1 MNLLRAACRCLTTAA
16 LVLAAACHSNS
27 VMVER
32 PHNPAVV
39 DRAISE
45 RWAREIQRSAR
56 DGDWILTR
64 SYALMADGIVVTTGG
79 DADGTPMS
87 HASIYSAE
95 RGTVIEAIG
104 GGVREIP
111 LADLMQRNH
120 YAVVVRPTGM
130 SAAAQQAAVVRARAQ
145 VGRPYD
151 VSGIFGL
158 DTPDKFYCSE
168 LVWWASDGDAR
179 FGAETVITPSEM
191 MQHGEV
197 VYWSGPRDDA
207 QLTAAVT
214 DAVAAR

>member
-1 MNLLRAACRCLTTAA
+1 MNLLRALAAVA
-16 LVLAAACHSNS
+16 LVLTACHSNS

-32 PHNPAVV
+32 PHNSTVV
-39 DRAISE
+39 DHAISD
-45 RWAREIQRSAR
+45 RWAHEIQGNAR

-64 SYALMADGIVVTTGG
+64 SYAFMADGIVVATGAG
-79 DADGTPMS
+79 AETPMS

-95 RGTVIEAIG
+95 HGTVIEAIG

-111 LADLMQRNH
+111 LAELMQRNH
-120 YAVVVRPTGM
+120 YAVVVRPAGM
-130 SAAAQQAAVVRARAQ
+130 SEAAQHAAVVRARAQ
-145 VGRPYD
+145 VGKPYD
-151 VSGIFGL
+151 VGGIFGL
-158 DTPDKFYCSE
+158 DTADKFYCSE

-179 FGAETVITPSEM
+179 YGGETVITPTEM
-191 MQHGEV
+191 LAHGEV